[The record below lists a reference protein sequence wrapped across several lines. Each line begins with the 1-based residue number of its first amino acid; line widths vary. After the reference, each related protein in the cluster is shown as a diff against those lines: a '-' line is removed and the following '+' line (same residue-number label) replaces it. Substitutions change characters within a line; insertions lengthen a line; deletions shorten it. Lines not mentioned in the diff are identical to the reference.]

1 MSRKLQLEK
10 KAQIISKFDEEIL
23 EEIEDEREISSEIET
38 VEELHSEIAVLR
50 IKIECVTTKIRER
63 KTRRTTRASEINN
76 PETINM
82 KLPKLDIKRFSGD
95 QQSINRLR

>member
-50 IKIECVTTKIRER
+50 IKIERV
-63 KTRRTTRASEINN
+63 
-76 PETINM
+76 
-82 KLPKLDIKRFSGD
+82 L
-95 QQSINRLR
+95 QQKSKKEKQEELLEPVK